1 MDFVLDIKEK
11 DVGPVKAPSFPAP
24 KSATTGFPEHKKR
37 TRVSAFKKQ
46 RNGADSFLT
55 KRPDA
60 PEATNSPAPAPAQQ
74 TPPGRMAGGQERKI
88 IDQENRDLLASMSPE
103 QIEEERQE
111 LLNRLDPRIVQMF
124 LRRANIEETNSPSPF
139 DEPLEADE
147 DKNKDKDAATSKPEE
162 TPSTTAEATSAFRKD
177 NKRKKSVRFE
187 DDAPPPEPPSEL
199 FEAASEQPPPPP
211 PPPNSNS
218 DAFAPNTTHFPHAKP
233 LPDLDPSDP
242 DFLQTLHSKYFPDLP
257 ADPSKLAWMAPLPT
271 PDSLADRESPY
282 YPGQDSLPISAL
294 RFDFKGQLLA
304 PSMSR
309 TIPVTQGLHH
319 HGLAP
324 EAAGYTISELGIL
337 ARSAVPAQRCIA
349 FQTLGRILYKLGQ
362 GVWGGAEGDLAKGIW
377 RTAQENRVMDSLL
390 EAADVPEGQGHRG
403 SRAYAVEALWLFEK
417 GGWKEKFQGR

>member
-11 DVGPVKAPSFPAP
+11 DVGAVKAPSFPAP

-37 TRVSAFKKQ
+37 AKVSAFKKNRQ
-46 RNGADSFLT
+46 GPDSPFSE
-55 KRPDA
+55 PQNV
-60 PEATNSPAPAPAQQ
+60 PATTQPPAPAPVQQ
-74 TPPGRMAGGQERKI
+74 SASGRIGGGQERKI
-88 IDQENRDLLASMSPE
+88 IDQENRDLLASMSPD

-139 DEPLEADE
+139 DEPPEAPKEE
-147 DKNKDKDAATSKPEE
+147 DKAEPPKPEE
-162 TPSTTAEATSAFRKD
+162 SPATAVENKTTARKEQ
-177 NKRKKSVRFE
+177 KRKKSVRFE
-187 DDAPPPEPPSEL
+187 DELPPPEPPSDL
-199 FEAASEQPPPPP
+199 FEAASEPPPPTTTSTAP
-211 PPPNSNS
+211 TNA
-218 DAFAPNTTHFPHAKP
+218 DAFAPNSTHFPHPDP

-242 DFLQTLHSKYFPDLP
+242 NFLQTLHSKYFPNLP
-257 ADPSKLAWMAPLPT
+257 ADPSKLAWMAPIPT
-271 PDSLADRESPY
+271 PDSVADRESPY

-304 PSMSR
+304 PSTSR

-319 HGLAP
+319 HGQAP
-324 EAAGYTISELGIL
+324 EAAGYTVAELGIL

-362 GVWGGAEGDLAKGIW
+362 GVWGDAEGDLAKGIW

-390 EAADVPEGQGHRG
+390 EAAEVPEGQGHRG
-403 SRAYAVEALWLFEK
+403 SRSYAIEALWLFEK